1 MKQIA
6 IMLIMVLLLTMTGC
20 AAGDTLH
27 MSVDN
32 RSKPTIGIAWNNVR
46 SYSFESTIAAA
57 NELDANIVELPM
69 AHSYDLSYDAED
81 KLADGADPLGYVT
94 PEAAKLVQRNTWQNS
109 DVAEVLEGVDAVIFP
124 GGSDISPT
132 LYYEAQPWHG
142 IEAERDYCAER
153 DVSDYMLMSY
163 CLENDIPILCICRGM
178 QMLAVVS
185 GAQIIQD
192 TGTWYEEQGIEYHNM
207 HRDPEKKDLVPHDVE
222 IVDKGSLLAVIL
234 GQTQLTGCPSWH
246 HQIVGDVS
254 GTRLT
259 VTAQTM
265 TDGLP
270 VIEGLERR
278 DKTFCMGVQ
287 FHPEIAVR
295 KHLDHAENE
304 ADFMDYDTAMKCLR
318 ALEDAA
324 GADNTAAAAEAA

>member
-1 MKQIA
+1 MKRIA
-6 IMLIMVLLLTMTGC
+6 ILLTIMIVMTLTGC
-20 AAGDTLH
+20 ASGDTLH
-27 MSVDN
+27 LSVDN
-32 RSKPTIGIAWNNVR
+32 RGKPTIGIAWNNVR
-46 SYSFESTIAAA
+46 SYSFESTVAAA

-81 KLADGADPLGYVT
+81 KLTDSADPVGYLSAD
-94 PEAAKLVQRNTWQNS
+94 AAKLVKRNTWQNS
-109 DVAEVLEGVDAVIFP
+109 DVEDVLKDVDAVIFP

-132 LYYEAQPWHG
+132 LYYEEQPWHG

-163 CLENDIPILCICRGM
+163 CLEHDIPTLGICRGM
-178 QMLAVVS
+178 QMLSVVS
-185 GAQIIQD
+185 GATVVQD
-192 TGTWYEEQGIEYHNM
+192 VETWFAEQGIEYHDM

-222 IVDKGSLLAVIL
+222 IVAKDSLLFSIF

-270 VIEGLERR
+270 VIEAVERR

-287 FHPEIAVR
+287 FHPEVAVR

-304 ADFMDYDTAMKCLR
+304 ADFMDYDTAMKCFR

-324 GADNTAAAAEAA
+324 ISDTAAAAA